1 MTKFKVLRKNE
12 MFLNFVGIYL
22 DPSSKPT
29 NRFLAFFVR
38 HYILISQLNG
48 FLISAAFILKYPSD
62 IKASM
67 GALKVCVGVC
77 QCAGMFL
84 GVKNKLMKTKA
95 LQGEFQEIVDKGNYF
110 NFCLSNVHKYPEN
123 DSALD

>member
-12 MFLNFVGIYL
+12 MFLNLVGIYL

-29 NRFLAFFVR
+29 NRFLEFIAR
-38 HYILISQLNG
+38 HYIFISLLNG
-48 FLISAAFILKYPSD
+48 FIISAAFILKYPSD

-67 GALKVCVGVC
+67 GALKVCVGVI

-84 GVKNKLMKTKA
+84 GVKNKVMTAKT
-95 LQGEFQEIVDKGNYF
+95 LQDEFQEIVNEGI
-110 NFCLSNVHKYPEN
+110 SI
-123 DSALD
+123 SITI